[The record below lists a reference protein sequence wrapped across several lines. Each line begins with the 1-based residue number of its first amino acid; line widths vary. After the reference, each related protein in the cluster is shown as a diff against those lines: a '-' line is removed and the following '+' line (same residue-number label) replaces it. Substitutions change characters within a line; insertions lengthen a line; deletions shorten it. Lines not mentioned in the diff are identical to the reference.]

1 MFGGRRTVRV
11 TERSGR
17 SGPLSSHNKVAT
29 LSSDVVGEHGGEV
42 RVPIV
47 GHERPQVPDG
57 ARPGYVPAWHW
68 ARHDWLRP
76 SEARLR

>member
-1 MFGGRRTVRV
+1 VRV

-17 SGPLSSHNKVAT
+17 NGPLSSHNKVPT
-29 LSSDVVGEHGGEV
+29 PSSDVVAEHGGEV

-57 ARPGYVPAWHW
+57 ARPGLAL